1 MKTLGIIGGIAP
13 ESTIEYYR
21 QIIALYR
28 ERIGHGGYPSI
39 IINSIDLKRL
49 LDTVGAGRLNDL
61 ADYMVAELDRLAAAG
76 AEVALLASNTP
87 HIVFDEVRSRCPIPL
102 LSIVEAASAAVR
114 ALGLSR
120 VGLLGTRFT
129 MQARFYP
136 DGFAEQGITVIAPA
150 PDELD
155 YVHSRYVG
163 ELVNGV
169 FRDETRQGVL
179 AVMDR
184 MKQRDAIEAMV
195 LGGTELPL
203 LFRDG
208 PVPSLPLV
216 DTTRIHVERA
226 VSYLLA
232 HPDPPSHSG
241 AS

>member
-28 ERIGHGGYPSI
+28 QRTGHGGYPSI
-39 IINSIDLKRL
+39 IVNSIDLMRL
-49 LDTVGAGRLNDL
+49 LDTVGGGRLSEL
-61 ADYMVAELDRLAAAG
+61 ADWLVAELGRLVAAVAD
-76 AEVALLASNTP
+76 VALLASNTP
-87 HIVFDEVRSRCPIPL
+87 HIVFDELRSRCPIPL
-102 LSIVEAASAAVR
+102 LSIVEAAAAAVR
-114 ALGLSR
+114 ELGFRR

-129 MQARFYP
+129 MEARFYP
-136 DGFAEQGITVIAPA
+136 DGFAEHGVTVVSPA
-150 PDELD
+150 PDEQD

-179 AVMDR
+179 AVIDR
-184 MKQRDAIEAMV
+184 MKHRDAIEAMV

-203 LFRDG
+203 LFREG
-208 PVPSLPLV
+208 PVPPLPLL

-226 VSYLLA
+226 VRDILV
-232 HPDPPSHSG
+232 
-241 AS
+241 

>member
-13 ESTIEYYR
+13 ESTVEYYR
-21 QIIALYR
+21 QVISLYR
-28 ERIGHGGYPSI
+28 ERTGNGSYPSI
-39 IINSIDLKRL
+39 VINSIDLQRL
-49 LDTVGAGRLNDL
+49 LDAVGAGRLSEL
-61 ADYMVAELDRLAAAG
+61 ADYLVVELGRLAAAG

-102 LSIVEAASAAVR
+102 LSIVEAAAAAAR
-114 ALGLSR
+114 ELGFRR

-136 DGFAEQGITVIAPA
+136 DVFAEQGVAVVSPT
-150 PDELD
+150 PDEQE

-179 AVMDR
+179 AIVDR
-184 MKQRDAIEAMV
+184 MKHRDAIEAMI

-203 LFRDG
+203 LFREG
-208 PVPSLPLV
+208 PMPSLPLL

-226 VSYLLA
+226 VSYLT
-232 HPDPPSHSG
+232 DG
-241 AS
+241 RG